1 MYRLRMCSIISSLIC
16 ENQAAA
22 LTGHHISFFY
32 LNCSFFASCSRLEL
46 IDALLLELW
55 AAILCFS
62 SCGDSTKQSTVTVSN
77 TRMMFCLTRAFQF
90 DTQMITTKQS
100 TLTLGPKNFF
110 SQVRLGSYYQT
121 IKESA

>member
-1 MYRLRMCSIISSLIC
+1 MIIGLTPGQFRWYKSPGPGSKVGAKPRGLPRGCSC
-16 ENQAAA
+16 
-22 LTGHHISFFY
+22 
-32 LNCSFFASCSRLEL
+32 LEL

-55 AAILCFS
+55 AEILCFS

-90 DTQMITTKQS
+90 DTQMITIKQS

-110 SQVRLGSYYQT
+110 FSGQT
-121 IKESA
+121 GELLPDN